1 MPAAALMPH
10 SPPCPWAGPAP
21 PLGPLPGARPALLK
35 GLAAQAQGPA
45 EAPAAPPTLR
55 KAQTRLFPHK
65 TQSHSLGGG
74 GDSKHPRLPA
84 PLLGERLCLA
94 VSHSQFHQIQGE
106 RPSVEH
112 PAPDKNLSLSP
123 GTRRLCEGPD
133 RGLLSPSV
141 PGTGLSSHGFVLT
154 TRISRRPWEA
164 STCLP
169 LPLDCP
175 ASIISDQR
183 GETPPTV

>member
-84 PLLGERLCLA
+84 PLLGERLSALLSATVSSIRFKGKGHQWSVPPQTRTSASPQGPAVCVRAPTVAFSAPASQGLA
-94 VSHSQFHQIQGE
+94 SAVTALSSLRGSAGGPGKRPHVS
-106 RPSVEH
+106 
-112 PAPDKNLSLSP
+112 LSLW
-123 GTRRLCEGPD
+123 T
-133 RGLLSPSV
+133 
-141 PGTGLSSHGFVLT
+141 VL
-154 TRISRRPWEA
+154 P
-164 STCLP
+164 
-169 LPLDCP
+169 
-175 ASIISDQR
+175 Q
-183 GETPPTV
+183 